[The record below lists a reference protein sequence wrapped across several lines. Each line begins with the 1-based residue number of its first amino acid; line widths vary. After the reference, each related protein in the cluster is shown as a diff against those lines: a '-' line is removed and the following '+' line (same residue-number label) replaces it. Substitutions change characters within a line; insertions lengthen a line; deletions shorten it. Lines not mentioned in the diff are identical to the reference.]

1 MEQKFQMQ
9 DDVGILEISGRL
21 DATNTWELKSK
32 FPEYL
37 SQTNRFVLNL
47 EGLEF
52 IDSTGLGGIVSC
64 LKTASESGGD
74 VKIAMLQAKP
84 RMVFEIT
91 RAHKIFDIYDEV
103 NSAVDSYGLVA
114 VR

>member
-9 DDVGILEISGRL
+9 EDVGILEVSGRL

-32 FPEYL
+32 FPEYM

-47 EGLEF
+47 ERLEF

-64 LKTASESGGD
+64 LKTASERGGD
-74 VKIAMLQAKP
+74 VKIAMLQPKP
-84 RMVFEIT
+84 RMIFEIT
-91 RAHKIFDIYDEV
+91 RAHKIFEIYDELD
-103 NSAVDSYGLVA
+103 SAIDSYGLLA
-114 VR
+114 TK

>member
-9 DDVGILEISGRL
+9 EDVGILEISGRL

-64 LKTASESGGD
+64 LKSASESGGD

-103 NSAVDSYGLVA
+103 NSAIDSFVLVA

>member
-9 DDVGILEISGRL
+9 EDVGILEISGRL

-37 SQTNRFVLNL
+37 RQTNRFVLNL

-64 LKTASESGGD
+64 LKTASERGGD

-103 NSAVDSYGLVA
+103 NSAIESYGLVA